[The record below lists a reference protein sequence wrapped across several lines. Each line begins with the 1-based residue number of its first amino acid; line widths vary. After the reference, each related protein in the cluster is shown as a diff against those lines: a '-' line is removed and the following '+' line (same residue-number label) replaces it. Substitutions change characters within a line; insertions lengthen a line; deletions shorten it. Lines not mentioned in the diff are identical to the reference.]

1 MNPVDAGIFEAWLAS
16 TDDGVV
22 AVDAEGRVVLHNPAA
37 SRVTGIPPAA
47 AHHRP
52 WREVLRLDRSVGDLL
67 WSATSG
73 RPASTLAS
81 VLCAQGNLRTAETHA
96 QPWTDAGGR
105 TGILVLIRDLTVL
118 CRSRSGPGGRNGYG
132 GLVGADPAMTALYDL
147 IEAIAPSDAPAVI
160 EGEAG
165 TGKELVAQ
173 TIHARSRRAE
183 RPLVVVDC
191 GAIASSL
198 LESELF
204 GRARTAHGTA
214 AIGRAELAH
223 SGTLLLRRV
232 GAAPA
237 TVQSRLLRLLDTGE
251 VERPGESVPRRV
263 DVRMLVTT
271 QRQLADLVREGRFDD
286 HLLHRLQVVRIRVPS
301 LRERPS
307 DIPLLAEHFLTRYG
321 APRAALSPAA
331 AAVLQAAQW
340 PGNVR
345 QLEHAMRELASRR
358 TADMEA
364 TIEPHQLPEDLLN
377 QRSSGPVGAVRHP
390 DEDRRTVLLRALSSH
405 GGNRTAA
412 ARALGIGRATFYRW
426 WREAGLSS
434 EVEEPQRQ
442 A

>member
-16 TDDGVV
+16 TDDGVL

-73 RPASTLAS
+73 RPASTIAS

-96 QPWTDAGGR
+96 HPWTDAGGR
-105 TGILVLIRDLTVL
+105 TGIVVLIRDLTVL

-132 GLVGADPAMTALYDL
+132 GLVGADPVMTALYDL

-204 GRARTAHGTA
+204 GRARTAPHGTA

-223 SGTLLLRRV
+223 S
-232 GAAPA
+232 
-237 TVQSRLLRLLDTGE
+237 
-251 VERPGESVPRRV
+251 
-263 DVRMLVTT
+263 
-271 QRQLADLVREGRFDD
+271 
-286 HLLHRLQVVRIRVPS
+286 
-301 LRERPS
+301 
-307 DIPLLAEHFLTRYG
+307 
-321 APRAALSPAA
+321 
-331 AAVLQAAQW
+331 
-340 PGNVR
+340 
-345 QLEHAMRELASRR
+345 
-358 TADMEA
+358 
-364 TIEPHQLPEDLLN
+364 
-377 QRSSGPVGAVRHP
+377 
-390 DEDRRTVLLRALSSH
+390 
-405 GGNRTAA
+405 
-412 ARALGIGRATFYRW
+412 
-426 WREAGLSS
+426 
-434 EVEEPQRQ
+434 
-442 A
+442 

>member
-1 MNPVDAGIFEAWLAS
+1 MDPVDAGILEAWLAS

-22 AVDAEGRVVLHNPAA
+22 AVDAEGRIVLHNPAA
-37 SRVTGIPPAA
+37 SRVTGLPPAA

-96 QPWTDAGGR
+96 HPWTDAGGR

-173 TIHARSRRAE
+173 TVHARSRRAE

-191 GAIASSL
+191 GAIAPSL

-204 GRARTAHGTA
+204 GRARTAPHSTA

-232 GAAPA
+232 GAAPP
-237 TVQSRLLRLLDTGE
+237 TVQSRLLRLLDAGV
-251 VERPGESVPRRV
+251 VERSGEAVPRRV
-263 DVRMLVTT
+263 DVRILVTT
-271 QRQLADLVREGRFDD
+271 QRPLAELVREGRFDD
-286 HLLHRLQVVRIRVPS
+286 HLLHRLQVVRVRLPS

-307 DIPLLAEHFLTRYG
+307 DIPLLAEHFLAGRG
-321 APRAALSPAA
+321 AAGARLSPAA

-345 QLEHAMRELASRR
+345 QLEHAMRELAARLAPGGE
-358 TADMEA
+358 TM
-364 TIEPHQLPEDLLN
+364 IEPHQLPEELISL
-377 QRSSGPVGAVRHP
+377 RVAASAASVHVPT
-390 DEDRRTVLLRALSSH
+390 EDRRTVLLRALSSH

-426 WREAGLSS
+426 WREAGLSG
-434 EVEEPQRQ
+434 
-442 A
+442 

>member
-37 SRVTGIPPAA
+37 SRVTGLPPAA

-67 WSATSG
+67 WSAASG
-73 RPASTLAS
+73 RPATTLAS

-96 QPWTDAGGR
+96 HPWTDAEGR

-132 GLVGADPAMTALYDL
+132 GLVGADPAMAALYDL
-147 IEAIAPSDAPAVI
+147 VEAIAPSDAPAVI

-191 GAIASSL
+191 GAIAPSL
-198 LESELF
+198 LEAELF
-204 GRARTAHGTA
+204 GRARTAPHGTA

-237 TVQSRLLRLLDTGE
+237 AVQGRLLRLLDTGL
-251 VERPGESVPRRV
+251 VERPGEAVPRRV
-263 DVRMLVTT
+263 DVRLLVTT
-271 QRQLADLVREGRFDD
+271 QRPLGELVRAGQFDD
-286 HLLHRLQVVRIRVPS
+286 HLRHRIQVVRIRVPS
-301 LRERPS
+301 LRERPG
-307 DIPLLAEHFLTRYG
+307 DVPLLAEHFLARDG
-321 APRAALSPAA
+321 ASGAVLSPAA

-345 QLEHAMRELASRR
+345 QLEHAMRELASRLVVGVE
-358 TADMEA
+358 T
-364 TIEPHQLPEDLLN
+364 TIEPHQLPEELFT
-377 QRSSGPVGAVRHP
+377 RHGGGPSASPRHP
-390 DEDRRTVLLRALSSH
+390 DDEDRRTVLLRALSSH

-426 WREAGLSS
+426 WREAGLSG
-434 EVEEPQRQ
+434 
-442 A
+442 

>member
-1 MNPVDAGIFEAWLAS
+1 MDPVDAGIFEAWLAS

-37 SRVTGIPPAA
+37 SRVTGLPPAA
-47 AHHRP
+47 AHHRA

-96 QPWTDAGGR
+96 HPWIDAAGR

-132 GLVGADPAMTALYDL
+132 GLVGADPGMTALYDL

-165 TGKELVAQ
+165 TGKELVGQ

-183 RPLVVVDC
+183 RPLIVVDC
-191 GAIASSL
+191 GAIAASL
-198 LESELF
+198 LEAELF
-204 GRARTAHGTA
+204 GRARTAPHGTA

-237 TVQSRLLRLLDTGE
+237 AVQVRLFRLLDTGV
-251 VERPGESVPRRV
+251 VERTGETVPRRV
-263 DVRMLVTT
+263 DVRILVTT
-271 QRQLADLVREGRFDD
+271 QRPLGELVREGRLDD
-286 HLLHRLQVVRIRVPS
+286 RLLHRLQVVRVRVPS
-301 LRERPS
+301 LRDRPG
-307 DIPLLAEHFLTRYG
+307 DIALLAEHFLARYG
-321 APRAALSPAA
+321 ATGAALSPAA
-331 AAVLQAAQW
+331 AGVLQAAQW

-345 QLEHAMRELASRR
+345 QLEHAMRELASRL
-358 TADMEA
+358 TVDMET
-364 TIEPHQLPEDLLN
+364 TIEPHQLPEDLVSA
-377 QRSSGPVGAVRHP
+377 RAGASLSPTHVP
-390 DEDRRTVLLRALSSH
+390 TEDRRTVLLRALSSH

-426 WREAGLSS
+426 WREAGLSG
-434 EVEEPQRQ
+434 
-442 A
+442 

>member
-1 MNPVDAGIFEAWLAS
+1 MDPVDAGIFEAWLAS
-16 TDDGVV
+16 TDDGIL

-37 SRVTGIPPAA
+37 SRVTGLPPAA
-47 AHHRP
+47 ARHRH

-73 RPASTLAS
+73 RPANTLAS

-96 QPWTDAGGR
+96 HPWTDAEGR

-132 GLVGADPAMTALYDL
+132 GLVGADPAMAGLYDL
-147 IEAIAPSDAPAVI
+147 IEAIAPSDAPVVI
-160 EGEAG
+160 EGETG
-165 TGKELVAQ
+165 SGKELVAQ

-198 LESELF
+198 LEAELF
-204 GRARTAHGTA
+204 GRARTAPHGA
-214 AIGRAELAH
+214 ATIGRAELAH

-237 TVQSRLLRLLDTGE
+237 AVQARLLRLLDTGL
-251 VERPGESVPRRV
+251 VERSGEAVPRRV

-271 QRQLADLVREGRFDD
+271 QRPLAELVREGRFDD
-286 HLLHRLQVVRIRVPS
+286 HLLHRLQVVRVRLPS
-301 LRERPS
+301 LRERPG
-307 DIPLLAEHFLTRYG
+307 DIPLLAEHFLARHGTSG
-321 APRAALSPAA
+321 AVLSPAA

-345 QLEHAMRELASRR
+345 QMEHAMRELVSRLPEGAA
-358 TADMEA
+358 T
-364 TIEPHQLPEDLLN
+364 TIEPHQLPEELLAP
-377 QRSSGPVGAVRHP
+377 RAGTVSSTHVPT
-390 DEDRRTVLLRALSSH
+390 EDRRTVLLRALSSH

-426 WREAGLSS
+426 WREAGLGS
-434 EVEEPQRQ
+434 EIGTS
-442 A
+442 

>member
-1 MNPVDAGIFEAWLAS
+1 MDPVDAGIFEAWLAS

-37 SRVTGIPPAA
+37 SRVTGLSPAA
-47 AHHRP
+47 ARHRP

-67 WSATSG
+67 WSAASG

-96 QPWTDAGGR
+96 HPWTDADGR

-132 GLVGADPAMTALYDL
+132 GLVGADPGMTALYDL

-191 GAIASSL
+191 GAIAPSL
-198 LESELF
+198 LEAELF
-204 GRARTAHGTA
+204 GRARTPPHGTA

-237 TVQSRLLRLLDTGE
+237 VVQTRLLRLLDTGL
-251 VERPGESVPRRV
+251 VERPGETVPRRV
-263 DVRMLVTT
+263 DVRLLVTT
-271 QRQLADLVREGRFDD
+271 QRPLGELVREGRFDD

-301 LRERPS
+301 LRERPG
-307 DIPLLAEHFLTRYG
+307 DVPLLAEHFLARDAASG
-321 APRAALSPAA
+321 AVLSPAA

-345 QLEHAMRELASRR
+345 QLEHAMRELASRLGAEVD
-358 TADMEA
+358 T
-364 TIEPHQLPEDLLN
+364 TIEPHQLPEELFTR
-377 QRSSGPVGAVRHP
+377 RSSGPVASPRHP
-390 DEDRRTVLLRALSSH
+390 DDEDRRTALLRALSSH

-426 WREAGLSS
+426 WREAGLSG
-434 EVEEPQRQ
+434 
-442 A
+442 

>member
-1 MNPVDAGIFEAWLAS
+1 MDPVDAGIFEAWLAS
-16 TDDGVV
+16 TDDGIL

-37 SRVTGIPPAA
+37 SRVTGLPPAA
-47 AHHRP
+47 ARHRH

-73 RPASTLAS
+73 RPANTLAS

-96 QPWTDAGGR
+96 HPWTDAEGR

-132 GLVGADPAMTALYDL
+132 GLVGADPAMAGLYDL
-147 IEAIAPSDAPAVI
+147 IEAIAPSDAPVVI
-160 EGEAG
+160 EGETG
-165 TGKELVAQ
+165 SGKELVAQ

-198 LESELF
+198 LEAELF
-204 GRARTAHGTA
+204 GRARTAPHGA
-214 AIGRAELAH
+214 ATIGRAELAH

-237 TVQSRLLRLLDTGE
+237 AVQARLLRLLDTGL
-251 VERPGESVPRRV
+251 VERSGEAVPRRV

-271 QRQLADLVREGRFDD
+271 QRPLAELVREGRFDD
-286 HLLHRLQVVRIRVPS
+286 HLLHRLQVVRVRLPS
-301 LRERPS
+301 LRERPG
-307 DIPLLAEHFLTRYG
+307 DIPLLAEHFLARHG
-321 APRAALSPAA
+321 ASGAVLSPAA

-345 QLEHAMRELASRR
+345 QLEHAMRELVSRLPE
-358 TADMEA
+358 EA
-364 TIEPHQLPEDLLN
+364 ATTIEPHQLPEELLSP
-377 QRSSGPVGAVRHP
+377 RAGTVSSTHVPT
-390 DEDRRTVLLRALSSH
+390 EDRRTVLLRALSSH

-426 WREAGLSS
+426 WREAGLGS
-434 EVEEPQRQ
+434 EIGTT
-442 A
+442 

>member
-73 RPASTLAS
+73 RPTSTLAS

-96 QPWTDAGGR
+96 HPWTDAGGR

-160 EGEAG
+160 EGESG

-204 GRARTAHGTA
+204 GRARTAPHGTA

-223 SGTLLLRRV
+223 SGTLLLRRP

-237 TVQSRLLRLLDTGE
+237 TVQSRLLRLLDTGV
-251 VERPGESVPRRV
+251 VERTGEAVPRRV
-263 DVRMLVTT
+263 DVRLLVTT
-271 QRQLADLVREGRFDD
+271 QRPLAELVREGRFDD
-286 HLLHRLQVVRIRVPS
+286 HLLHRLQVVRVRLPS
-301 LRERPS
+301 LRQRPS
-307 DIPLLAEHFLTRYG
+307 DIPLLAEHFLARHG
-321 APRAALSPAA
+321 ARAVLSPAA

-345 QLEHAMRELASRR
+345 QLEHAMRELASRL
-358 TADMEA
+358 TQGAET
-364 TIEPHQLPEDLLN
+364 TIEPHQLPQDLISH
-377 QRSSGPVGAVRHP
+377 SSERCHP
-390 DEDRRTVLLRALSSH
+390 
-405 GGNRTAA
+405 TAA
-412 ARALGIGRATFYRW
+412 TGPRPPARSGSGGRRST
-426 WREAGLSS
+426 AGGARRGSAADPPA
-434 EVEEPQRQ
+434 VARCPAVPPNTDMFVR
-442 A
+442 

>member
-1 MNPVDAGIFEAWLAS
+1 MDPVDSGIFEAWLAS

-37 SRVTGIPPAA
+37 SRVTGLPPAA
-47 AHHRP
+47 ARHRP

-67 WSATSG
+67 WSAASG

-96 QPWTDAGGR
+96 HPWSDADGR
-105 TGILVLIRDLTVL
+105 TGILVLIRDLTAL

-147 IEAIAPSDAPAVI
+147 LEAVAPSDAPVVI

-183 RPLVVVDC
+183 RPLIVVDC
-191 GAIASSL
+191 GAIATPL
-198 LESELF
+198 LEAELF
-204 GRARTAHGTA
+204 GRARTTPHGTA

-237 TVQSRLLRLLDTGE
+237 TVQARLLHLLDSGV
-251 VERPGESVPRRV
+251 VERSGESVPRRV
-263 DVRMLVTT
+263 DVRMVVTT
-271 QRQLADLVREGRFDD
+271 QRPLAELVREGRLDD
-286 HLLHRLQVVRIRVPS
+286 HLLHRLQVVRVRVPS
-301 LRERPS
+301 LRERPG
-307 DIPLLAEHFLTRYG
+307 DIPLLAEHFLARDG
-321 APRAALSPAA
+321 APRTLLSPAA

-345 QLEHAMRELASRR
+345 QLEHAMRELASGL
-358 TADMEA
+358 TPVGET
-364 TIEPHQLPEDLLN
+364 TIEPHQLPEELIA
-377 QRSSGPVGAVRHP
+377 QRSVRPTVSPRHP
-390 DEDRRTVLLRALSSH
+390 DDEDRRTVLLRALSSH

-426 WREAGLSS
+426 WREAGLSG
-434 EVEEPQRQ
+434 
-442 A
+442 

>member
-1 MNPVDAGIFEAWLAS
+1 MDPVDAGIFEAWLAS

-37 SRVTGIPPAA
+37 SRVTGLPPAA

-52 WREVLRLDRSVGDLL
+52 WREILRLDRSVGDLL
-67 WSATSG
+67 WSASSG

-96 QPWTDAGGR
+96 HPWTDAAGR

-191 GAIASSL
+191 GAIAASL
-198 LESELF
+198 LEAELF
-204 GRARTAHGTA
+204 GRARTAPHGTA

-232 GAAPA
+232 GAAPPA
-237 TVQSRLLRLLDTGE
+237 VQTRLLRLLDTGV
-251 VERPGESVPRRV
+251 VERTGENVPRRV

-271 QRQLADLVREGRFDD
+271 QRPLAELVREGRLDD
-286 HLLHRLQVVRIRVPS
+286 RLLHRLQVVRVRVPS
-301 LRERPS
+301 LRDRPG
-307 DIPLLAEHFLTRYG
+307 DIALLAEHCLARSG
-321 APRAALSPAA
+321 AAGAALSPAA

-345 QLEHAMRELASRR
+345 QLEHAMREVASRL
-358 TADMEA
+358 TLDMET
-364 TIEPHQLPEDLLN
+364 TIEPHQLPGDLVSARAAAPL
-377 QRSSGPVGAVRHP
+377 SSTQVPT
-390 DEDRRTVLLRALSSH
+390 EDRRTVLLRALSSH

-426 WREAGLSS
+426 WREAGLSG
-434 EVEEPQRQ
+434 
-442 A
+442 